1 MKKIII
7 GSLLTVLTTSALAE
21 NLINTQTKTWKSIPI
36 TVDANTQT
44 YTTSKGF
51 LMPEGDYYYTY
62 SGHRCLKDK
71 TEIAGVTPVE
81 LKPKDTKGTVIYC
94 YPEK

>member
-7 GSLLTVLTTSALAE
+7 GSLLTLFTTTALADS
-21 NLINTQTKTWKSIPI
+21 LINTQTKTWKNIPI
-36 TVDANTQT
+36 TVNTNKNT

-62 SGHRCLKDK
+62 SGYRCLKDK
-71 TEIAGVTPVE
+71 TEIAGVTPVVLQPE
-81 LKPKDTKGTVIYC
+81 DTKGNVIYC
-94 YPEK
+94 YPDK